1 MARIREVA
9 ARGEMPG
16 GDGAVAA
23 AVEKAVRCLGRG
35 VDMGGDL
42 RLKHCKDVG
51 GCLVL
56 RSGEKKAA
64 AAKVVVPGFGVAADV
79 PADVKCGKGDRVRL
93 KSGVLEFNKV
103 SNTVPNACQFVIIG
117 SDHLSHLSFHY
128 RKIEVCLNLSC
139 V

>member
-1 MARIREVA
+1 MARIREVTD
-9 ARGEMPG
+9 RGEMPG

-35 VDMGGDL
+35 VDMAGDL

-64 AAKVVVPGFGVAADV
+64 AKVVVPGFRVVADV
-79 PADVKCGKGDRVRL
+79 PADVKCGKGDRIRF
-93 KSGVLEFNKV
+93 KSDVLEFNKV
-103 SNTVPNACQFVIIG
+103 CCCLATFIGISISFLMKNT
-117 SDHLSHLSFHY
+117 
-128 RKIEVCLNLSC
+128 
-139 V
+139 

>member
-16 GDGAVAA
+16 GDGAAAA

-35 VDMGGDL
+35 VDMAGDL
-42 RLKHCKDVG
+42 RLKHCKDAG

-79 PADVKCGKGDRVRL
+79 PADVKCGKGDRIRF
-93 KSGVLEFNKV
+93 KSDVLEFNKV
-103 SNTVPNACQFVIIG
+103 CCCLAPSFGFFFLKNT
-117 SDHLSHLSFHY
+117 
-128 RKIEVCLNLSC
+128 
-139 V
+139 